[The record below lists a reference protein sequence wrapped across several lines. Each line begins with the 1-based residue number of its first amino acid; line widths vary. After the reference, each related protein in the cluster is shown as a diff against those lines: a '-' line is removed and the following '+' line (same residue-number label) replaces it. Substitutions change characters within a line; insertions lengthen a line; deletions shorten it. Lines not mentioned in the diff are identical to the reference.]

1 MAMPMLAGVGL
12 LMVCCSSSS
21 AAAMMMG
28 REEKEDP
35 VVPKTPAKKSPE
47 QIKADEAKAVLDEL
61 LAGGLIDGVNPP
73 TADDILD
80 ARNEAENAQA
90 AADAAA
96 DTDTDTDA
104 ADTPPPPPPPP
115 PPDPINC
122 VGSWPGWGA
131 CNEICG
137 GGLQSRTWTTT
148 TAPQHGGTACPSPS
162 TQSQACSTQACIETV
177 LSTPNSRRSSSGV
190 TGTTVPGTDTPGNG
204 FNRGRLDS
212 PAAWSA
218 WPANYTD
225 WYQLDN
231 GVEARI
237 SGVAIKGRATANEW
251 VTKFSVKSSSNGST
265 WVNVD
270 GGKVFTGNTDRN
282 TQVNV
287 KFDTPVNTR
296 YIRIYPKAI
305 SGYMSLRADL
315 IRIQ

>member
-47 QIKADEAKAVLDEL
+47 QIKADEAKAA
-61 LAGGLIDGVNPP
+61 LALVK
-73 TADDILD
+73 ADPNADAADILD
-80 ARNEAENAQA
+80 AQNEADNAQA
-90 AADAAA
+90 EADAAA
-96 DTDTDTDA
+96 TDDTDADA
-104 ADTPPPPPPPP
+104 ADTPPPPPPPPP

>member
-47 QIKADEAKAVLDEL
+47 QIKADEAKAA
-61 LAGGLIDGVNPP
+61 LAIVK
-73 TADDILD
+73 ADPNADAADILD
-80 ARNEAENAQA
+80 AQNEADNAQA
-90 AADAAA
+90 EADAAA
-96 DTDTDTDA
+96 TDDTDADA
-104 ADTPPPPPPPP
+104 ADTPPPPP

>member
-1 MAMPMLAGVGL
+1 MSNAVPMLAGVGL
-12 LMVCCSSSS
+12 LSVCCISSSVAS
-21 AAAMMMG
+21 TMMG
-28 REEKEDP
+28 GEEEKLGAGPSAGPSVGPSTAATD
-35 VVPKTPAKKSPE
+35 
-47 QIKADEAKAVLDEL
+47 AD
-61 LAGGLIDGVNPP
+61 
-73 TADDILD
+73 
-80 ARNEAENAQA
+80 
-90 AADAAA
+90 A
-96 DTDTDTDA
+96 DTDT
-104 ADTPPPPPPPP
+104 P

-131 CNEICG
+131 CSETCG

-177 LSTPNSRRSSSGV
+177 LNTPNSRRSSSGV

-204 FNRGRLDS
+204 FNRGSLNS

-225 WYQLDN
+225 WYQL
-231 GVEARI
+231 GVDDAHRI
-237 SGVAIKGRATANEW
+237 AGIAIKGRADANEW
-251 VTKFSVKSSSNGST
+251 VTKFSVKSSLDGST

-282 TQVNV
+282 TLVKV
-287 KFDTPVNTR
+287 KFDTPINTK

>member
-1 MAMPMLAGVGL
+1 
-12 LMVCCSSSS
+12 
-21 AAAMMMG
+21 MMG

-47 QIKADEAKAVLDEL
+47 QIKADEAKAALDEL

-96 DTDTDTDA
+96 DTDTDA
-104 ADTPPPPPPPP
+104 ADTPPPPPPPPP

>member
-1 MAMPMLAGVGL
+1 MAAIAVAGVGM
-12 LMVCCSSSS
+12 MVMCSSSV
-21 AAAMMMG
+21 AAMMMMG
-28 REEKEDP
+28 GEEKEDP
-35 VVPKTPAKKSPE
+35 VVPKTTVKKKTPE
-47 QIKADEAKAVLDEL
+47 QIKADEAKAA
-61 LAGGLIDGVNPP
+61 LALVKADPNV
-73 TADDILD
+73 TAEEV
-80 ARNEAENAQA
+80 AAAQLVADNA

-96 DTDTDTDA
+96 TDDTDADA

>member
-1 MAMPMLAGVGL
+1 MLAGVGL

>member
-1 MAMPMLAGVGL
+1 MAAVAAIAGVGM
-12 LMVCCSSSS
+12 MVCCSSSV
-21 AAAMMMG
+21 AALMMG
-28 REEKEDP
+28 GDP
-35 VVPKTPAKKSPE
+35 IVPLGPSPGPS
-47 QIKADEAKAVLDEL
+47 
-61 LAGGLIDGVNPP
+61 AGPSAGPSPGPSAGP
-73 TADDILD
+73 SAG
-80 ARNEAENAQA
+80 
-90 AADAAA
+90 
-96 DTDTDTDA
+96 
-104 ADTPPPPPPPP
+104 PSPGP

-131 CNEICG
+131 CSEICG
-137 GGLQSRTWTTT
+137 GGLQYRTWTTT
-148 TAPQHGGTACPSPS
+148 TAPQHGGTPCPSPS
-162 TQSQACSTQACIETV
+162 TQSQACSPEACIETV

-237 SGVAIKGRATANEW
+237 SGVAIKGRASANEW
-251 VTKFSVKSSSNGST
+251 VTEFSVKSSSNGST

-287 KFDTPVNTR
+287 KFNTPVNTR

>member
-47 QIKADEAKAVLDEL
+47 QIKADEAKVVLDAL
-61 LAGGLIDGVNPP
+61 K
-73 TADDILD
+73 ADPD
-80 ARNEAENAQA
+80 ATPAEVAAAQLE
-90 AADAAA
+90 ADAAA
-96 DTDTDTDA
+96 AATADT
-104 ADTPPPPPPPP
+104 DTPPPPPPPP

-131 CNEICG
+131 CSEICG

-237 SGVAIKGRATANEW
+237 SGVAIKGRASANEW

-287 KFDTPVNTR
+287 KFNTPVNTR

>member
-1 MAMPMLAGVGL
+1 MAAVPMLAGVGL
-12 LMVCCSSSS
+12 MMVCCSSLS
-21 AAAMMMG
+21 AFMMMG
-28 REEKEDP
+28 DEEKKDP
-35 VVPKTPAKKSPE
+35 VVPKTPAKKTPE
-47 QIKADEAKAVLDEL
+47 QIKADEAKAA
-61 LAGGLIDGVNPP
+61 LAALKADPDAR
-73 TADDILD
+73 ADDISD
-80 ARNEAENAQA
+80 AQMEADNAQA

-96 DTDTDTDA
+96 TDDTDA

>member
-1 MAMPMLAGVGL
+1 MYAAAGVGAL
-12 LMVCCSSSS
+12 CISSSV
-21 AAAMMMG
+21 AAAVMMG

-47 QIKADEAKAVLDEL
+47 QIKADEAKAA
-61 LAGGLIDGVNPP
+61 LALVK
-73 TADDILD
+73 ADPDADAADILD
-80 ARNEAENAQA
+80 AQNEADNAQA
-90 AADAAA
+90 EADAAA
-96 DTDTDTDA
+96 ATADADTDT
-104 ADTPPPPPPPP
+104 

-131 CNEICG
+131 CSETCG

-237 SGVAIKGRATANEW
+237 SGVAIKGRASANEW

>member
-47 QIKADEAKAVLDEL
+47 QIKADEAKAALDEL

-96 DTDTDTDA
+96 DTDTDA
-104 ADTPPPPPPPP
+104 ADTPPPPPPPPP

>member
-1 MAMPMLAGVGL
+1 MYAAGLAGL
-12 LMVCCSSSS
+12 CLSSSLAS
-21 AAAMMMG
+21 TMMG
-28 REEKEDP
+28 GEEEK
-35 VVPKTPAKKSPE
+35 
-47 QIKADEAKAVLDEL
+47 LG
-61 LAGGLIDGVNPP
+61 AGPSAGPSVGPSVGPS
-73 TADDILD
+73 TAATD
-80 ARNEAENAQA
+80 
-90 AADAAA
+90 A
-96 DTDTDTDA
+96 DTDT
-104 ADTPPPPPPPP
+104 P

>member
-47 QIKADEAKAVLDEL
+47 QIKADEAKAA
-61 LAGGLIDGVNPP
+61 LAIVK
-73 TADDILD
+73 ADPNADAADILD
-80 ARNEAENAQA
+80 AQNEADNAQA
-90 AADAAA
+90 EADAAA
-96 DTDTDTDA
+96 TDDTDA
-104 ADTPPPPPPPP
+104 ADTPPPPPPPPP

>member
-1 MAMPMLAGVGL
+1 MAAVPMLAGVG
-12 LMVCCSSSS
+12 MMIMCSSSV

-28 REEKEDP
+28 GDEEKEDP
-35 VVPKTPAKKSPE
+35 IVPKKTPE
-47 QIKADEAKAVLDEL
+47 QIEADKAKVVLDALKADPDATPAEVAAAQLV
-61 LAGGLIDGVNPP
+61 
-73 TADDILD
+73 AD
-80 ARNEAENAQA
+80 NA

-96 DTDTDTDA
+96 TDDTDADA
-104 ADTPPPPPPPP
+104 ADTPPPPPPPPP

>member
-1 MAMPMLAGVGL
+1 
-12 LMVCCSSSS
+12 MVCCSSSS

>member
-1 MAMPMLAGVGL
+1 MPMLAGVGL

-47 QIKADEAKAVLDEL
+47 QIKADEAKAA
-61 LAGGLIDGVNPP
+61 LALVK
-73 TADDILD
+73 ADPD
-80 ARNEAENAQA
+80 ATPAEVAAAQLVADNA

-96 DTDTDTDA
+96 TDDTDADA
-104 ADTPPPPPPPP
+104 ADTPPPPPPPPP

>member
-47 QIKADEAKAVLDEL
+47 QIKADEAKVVLDAL
-61 LAGGLIDGVNPP
+61 K
-73 TADDILD
+73 ADPD
-80 ARNEAENAQA
+80 ATPAEVAAAQLE
-90 AADAAA
+90 ADAAA
-96 DTDTDTDA
+96 AATADT
-104 ADTPPPPPPPP
+104 DTPPPPPPPP

-131 CNEICG
+131 CSEICG

-177 LSTPNSRRSSSGV
+177 LNTPNSRRSSSGV

-237 SGVAIKGRATANEW
+237 SGVAIKGRASANEW

-270 GGKVFTGNTDRN
+270 GGKYFTGNTDRN

-287 KFDTPVNTR
+287 KFNTPVNTR